1 MIDLAKKYRTRDG
14 REAKVFMVDAG
25 TSHPVIAAYRDSD
38 AGIWWSLHFTAE
50 GRVSQSRTDPRDL
63 IEVRPRIQR
72 EVWVNV
78 YPEPLQ
84 AMSWLFLTRE
94 LADSAAASTKA
105 ERIACVKLVI
115 DCEEGEGL

>member
-1 MIDLAKKYRTRDG
+1 MIDPKKQYRTRDG
-14 REAKVFMVDAG
+14 REVRIYAVDGGEHG
-25 TSHPVIAAYRDSD
+25 T
-38 AGIWWSLHFTAE
+38 GIHGAHYDGGRWSVCAWKKK
-50 GRVSQSRTDPRDL
+50 GRIFDDGECSLDL

-78 YPEPLQ
+78 YRDKAVFGLHASKEG
-84 AMSWLFLTRE
+84 
-94 LADSAAASTKA
+94 ADANYSG